1 MAFARNT
8 NSSFFHK
15 NRQRK
20 QTQQQIDPVIKKA
33 VQTDPDSYS
42 KESNPVTEQ
51 AKQKLS
57 TSAKYKAVFAQG
69 GLFKSNVTNLSA
81 DDLFYIID
89 DATAK
94 EYHRLYGNNIEKALE
109 EDDGYRHI
117 KDKIPKYLYG
127 GGENDLIPMDGI
139 DFKKT
144 YNSEAKA
151 VGIY

>member
-1 MAFARNT
+1 MAFFDKKLYSEGLHN
-8 NSSFFHK
+8 N
-15 NRQRK
+15 K
-20 QTQQQIDPVIKKA
+20 QPDKKA
-33 VQTDPDSYS
+33 QTHHAVKKAIQADPDSYS

-89 DATAK
+89 DTTAK

-127 GGENDLIPMDGI
+127 GGENDLLPLDGI

-144 YNSEAKA
+144 YNAEAKIA
-151 VGIY
+151 EY

>member
-1 MAFARNT
+1 MALFN
-8 NSSFFHK
+8 NIDSSGLYK

-57 TSAKYKAVFAQG
+57 TSAKYKAVSAQG

-89 DATAK
+89 DTTAK
-94 EYHRLYGNNIEKALE
+94 EYHRLYGNNIEKAFE
-109 EDDGYRHI
+109 E
-117 KDKIPKYLYG
+117 
-127 GGENDLIPMDGI
+127 
-139 DFKKT
+139 
-144 YNSEAKA
+144 S
-151 VGIY
+151 VIY